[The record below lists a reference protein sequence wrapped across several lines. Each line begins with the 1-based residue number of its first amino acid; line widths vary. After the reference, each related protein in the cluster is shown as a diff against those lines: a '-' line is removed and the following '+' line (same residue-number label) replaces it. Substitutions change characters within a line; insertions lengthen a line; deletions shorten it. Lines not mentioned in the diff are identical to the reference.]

1 MSTPQGTVERFDDAT
16 DIWTP
21 LAHPTAGTGM
31 DFLGGFSNV
40 QELPKGES
48 VTLRYRVALDA
59 SMTAGEGGV
68 EAVAVTPE
76 PLNQIGG
83 ADLRFAV
90 TG

>member
-1 MSTPQGTVERFDDAT
+1 
-16 DIWTP
+16 
-21 LAHPTAGTGM
+21 
-31 DFLGGFSNV
+31 
-40 QELPKGES
+40 
-48 VTLRYRVALDA
+48 
-59 SMTAGEGGV
+59 MTAGDGGV